1 MTLPIPDETEFE
13 AEMSRLRAAE
23 APFAVATVVRT
34 LAATSAKPGAKAL
47 IDAAGTLRAGWLGG
61 GCARTAIGRAAR
73 AAIAERQ
80 PRFVS
85 IRPEELLEADGV
97 TAGEEREGVHF
108 ARNGC
113 PSKGSMDVF
122 VEPVL
127 PRPRLVI
134 CGTGPVARALA
145 GISARFGFHRV
156 VCAPGTEAAAWPCV
170 EEVVDGHAP
179 DSAARFHV
187 VATQGMGDAPALRAA
202 VASAADYVAFVGS
215 RRKFAALSERL
226 AAEGADRSA
235 LARVHA
241 PAGLDI
247 AAITPDEIALSIL
260 AEIVAHRR
268 TGDRTATT
276 APVPDPLPDR

>member
-1 MTLPIPDETEFE
+1 MTLSRPADTELE
-13 AEMSRLRAAE
+13 AEMARLRAAE
-23 APFAVATVVRT
+23 VPFAVATVVRT

-47 IDAAGTLRAGWLGG
+47 IDEAGTLRAGWLGG
-61 GCARTAIGRAAR
+61 GCARSAIGCAAR
-73 AAIAERQ
+73 AAIAEGQ

-85 IRPEELLEADGV
+85 IRPEELLEAGGV
-97 TAGEEREGVHF
+97 TAGEEREDVHF

-127 PRPRLVI
+127 PPPRLVI
-134 CGTGPVARALA
+134 CGSGPVATALA
-145 GISARFGFHRV
+145 RLADRFGFHRI
-156 VCAPGTEAAAWPCV
+156 VCAPGAQASAHPDA

-179 DSAARFHV
+179 DSAVRFYV

-202 VASAADYVAFVGS
+202 VASEAEYVAFVGS
-215 RRKFAALSERL
+215 RRKFAALSDRL
-226 AAEGADRSA
+226 AAEGANRAA

-260 AEIVAHRR
+260 AEIVAQRR
-268 TGDRTATT
+268 AGERASP
-276 APVPDPLPDR
+276 A